1 MKKNKTNLEILS
13 RRESITAKGIIK
25 NNTVTFA
32 YDKANGQVQAVAFSV
47 QRVTQGSSEFTG
59 VEAFRGTVYG
69 EAFNVENNAYR
80 TSDSPVYDEIYN
92 VCQSIMNPEPQEPQ
106 EDDTSV

>member
-32 YDKANGQVQAVAFSV
+32 YDKVNEQVQAVAFSV
-47 QRVTQGSSEFTG
+47 QRGTQGISEFTG

-69 EAFNVENNAYR
+69 QAFNVESGNYQMG
-80 TSDSPVYDEIYN
+80 DSAIYDEIYN
-92 VCQSIMNPEPQEPQ
+92 VCQSIMNPEPQE
-106 EDDTSV
+106 DGTSV

>member
-1 MKKNKTNLEILS
+1 MS
-13 RRESITAKGIIK
+13 RRESITAQANVKG
-25 NNTVTFA
+25 NAVTFM
-32 YDKANGQVQAVAFSV
+32 YDKTDGQIQAVAFSV
-47 QRVTQGSSEFTG
+47 QRGMQGTPEFTG

-92 VCQSIMNPEPQEPQ
+92 VCQNIMNPEHQEP
-106 EDDTSV
+106 EADDTSV